1 MKRSILF
8 LTVLAALLAPAGAF
22 ASGVVLKVQP
32 ESHLVAVSRS
42 ATRVSLVH
50 TSAVARLHVGQ
61 RVALTAR
68 GLGNG
73 TLGATKIRIVGRAR
87 TVRFRGL
94 LLGKTHTHLLVSAGG
109 AVLSVRRGG
118 RSASSV
124 RDGLPRVGSQIAVQ
138 ATFGAHD
145 ELDEHDVVVVAPMA
159 PGGSLEGWLTVGTT
173 TVTISS
179 EHLTLV
185 LNVPAGF
192 DLTRFA
198 TGDEVFATFAQQPDG
213 TLTLTKLARDDDER
227 DDDHGGDRGG
237 DRGGEG
243 GNHDGDGGG
252 HHGGD
257 GGGGGS
263 GGHHD
268 G

>member
-8 LTVLAALLAPAGAF
+8 LAVLAALLAPAGAF

-50 TSAVARLHVGQ
+50 TSVAARLHVGQ
-61 RVALTAR
+61 RVALTAHR
-68 GLGNG
+68 LGNG
-73 TLGATKIRIVGRAR
+73 TLRATKIRIVGRAH

-94 LLGKTHTHLLVSAGG
+94 LLVRTRTHLLVSADG

-118 RSASSV
+118 RFTSSA
-124 RDGLPRVGSQIAVQ
+124 RNGLPRVGSQIAVQ

-185 LNVPAGF
+185 LNVPVGF

-198 TGDEVFATFAQQPDG
+198 TGDEVFATFAQQSDG
-213 TLTLTKLARDDDER
+213 TLTLTRLARDDDER

-237 DRGGEG
+237 D
-243 GNHDGDGGG
+243 GG

>member
-8 LTVLAALLAPAGAF
+8 LAVLAALLAPAGAF

-32 ESHLVAVSRS
+32 ASHLVAVSRS

-50 TSAVARLHVGQ
+50 TSVAARLRVGQ

-68 GLGNG
+68 RLGNG
-73 TLGATKIRIVGRAR
+73 TLSATRIRVVGRAH

-94 LLGKTHTHLLVSAGG
+94 LLVRTHTHLLVSAGG
-109 AVLSVRRGG
+109 AVLSIRRGS
-118 RSASSV
+118 RFTSSS
-124 RDGLPRVGSQIAVQ
+124 RDSLPPVGSQIAVQ

-145 ELDEHDVVVVAPMA
+145 ELDEDDVVVVAPMA
-159 PGGSLEGWLTVGTT
+159 PGGSLEGHLTLGMT

-179 EHLTLV
+179 EHMTLV
-185 LNVPAGF
+185 LNVPPGF

-198 TGDEVFATFAQQPDG
+198 TGDEVFATFSQPPDG
-213 TLTLTKLARDDDER
+213 TLTLTKLARDDDDNR

-237 DRGGEG
+237 D
-243 GNHDGDGGG
+243 GG

-263 GGHHD
+263 GSHHD

>member
-8 LTVLAALLAPAGAF
+8 LAVLAALLAPAGAL

-32 ESHLVAVSRS
+32 ASHLVAVSRS
-42 ATRVSLVH
+42 ASHVSLVH
-50 TSAVARLHVGQ
+50 TSTAARFHVGQ
-61 RVALTAR
+61 RVAMTAR
-68 GLGNG
+68 RLGNG
-73 TLGATKIRIVGRAR
+73 TLSATKIRIVGRAHK
-87 TVRFRGL
+87 VRFHGL
-94 LLGKTHTHLLVSAGG
+94 LLAKSRSHLLVSAGG
-109 AVLSVRRGG
+109 AVLSIHRGS
-118 RSASSV
+118 RSTSTA
-124 RDGLPRVGSQIAVQ
+124 RDDVPRVGSQIAVQ

-145 ELDEHDVVVVAPMA
+145 ELDEDNFFVVAPMA
-159 PGGSLEGWLTVGTT
+159 PGGSLEGWLTLGTT

-185 LNVPAGF
+185 LNVPTAF
-192 DLTRFA
+192 DLTGFR

-213 TLTLTKLARDDDER
+213 TLTLTKLARDDDR
-227 DDDHGGDRGG
+227 DDDHGGD
-237 DRGGEG
+237 
-243 GNHDGDGGG
+243 GG

-257 GGGGGS
+257 GGGGSGGGGDGG